1 MHIRAV
7 TFDCW
12 GTLLLDGPGS
22 DERYKPHR
30 LSGIEKVLAGLGV
43 EASRQRLSDAYEKS
57 GQRLA
62 DTWNKNRDVPVKAH
76 LIALLEA
83 LDSTLPRRIG
93 PAGLGALIE
102 AYATPA
108 LTAPPAVDQG
118 AIAALRALA
127 GNGIAMSVVSNT
139 MRTPGTI
146 LGQILERA
154 GLTAF
159 KVMTFSDECG
169 IRKPDPNI
177 FHLTLRQLGVAPEH
191 AVHVGDDPI
200 LDVEGA
206 REAGMS
212 VIQVAPDGRGTS
224 PTKPDGVVRSL
235 NELPQAL
242 ARLAGSTA
250 A

>member
-30 LSGIEKVLAGLGV
+30 LSGIEKVLGTLGV
-43 EASRQRLSDAYEKS
+43 EAPRQRLSEAYEQS

-62 DTWNKNRDVPVKAH
+62 HTWNTNRDVPVRAH
-76 LIALLEA
+76 IIALLEA

-93 PAGLGALIE
+93 PQAVGALIE

-108 LTAPPAVDQG
+108 LMAPPAVDQG
-118 AIAALRALA
+118 AIAALQALA
-127 GNGIAMSVVSNT
+127 SNGIALSVVSNT
-139 MRTPGTI
+139 MRTPGTV

-159 KVMTFSDECG
+159 KVMTFSDECR

-212 VIQVAPDGRGTS
+212 VIQVAPDGRANA
-224 PTKPDGVVRSL
+224 PTKPDGVVRGL
-235 NELPQAL
+235 HELPAAL
-242 ARLAGSTA
+242 ARLAESTA

>member
-7 TFDCW
+7 TLDCW

-22 DERYKPHR
+22 DERYKPRR
-30 LSGIEKVLAGLGV
+30 LSGIEKVLDGLGV
-43 EASRQRLSDAYEKS
+43 EASRQRLSEAYEKS

-62 DTWNKNRDVPVKAH
+62 HTWNRNRDVPVRAH
-76 LIALLEA
+76 VVALLDA
-83 LDSTLPRRIG
+83 LDPTLPGRIG
-93 PAGLGALIE
+93 RQALGALVE

-108 LTAPPAVDQG
+108 LIAPPAVDQG
-118 AIAALRALA
+118 AIGALQALA
-127 GNGIAMSVVSNT
+127 DHGVVVSVVSNT
-139 MRTPGTI
+139 MRTPGTV

-177 FHLTLRQLGVAPEH
+177 FHLTLRQLGIAPEH

-206 REAGMS
+206 REAGMA
-212 VIQVAPDGRGTS
+212 VIQVAPDGRATA
-224 PTKPDGVVRSL
+224 PAKPDGVVRGL
-235 NELPQAL
+235 HELPAAL
-242 ARLAGSTA
+242 ARLAG
-250 A
+250 